1 MSFNG
6 EKGVF
11 GGLRRVLKHKSWIVR
26 SQNHRVKGRPW
37 LYAVEIKDFQYGTCK
52 QDLRC
57 GTYSVV
63 IGWGDQM

>member
-1 MSFNG
+1 M
-6 EKGVF
+6 F

-26 SQNHRVKGRPW
+26 SQNHSVKGRPW
-37 LYAVEIKDFQYGTCK
+37 LYAVEIKYFQFGICK

-63 IGWGDQM
+63 IG